1 LPLNSERIEQ
11 RFGSYGI
18 EVLQSSGVLRISDL
32 YSGSGDSRVTR
43 TFAVV
48 RYPDAVPP
56 ALAEAHREILAG
68 GSIGAV
74 LAARGWRVDKY
85 NRAFDEVHA
94 SAGLRRMMRL
104 QGAEELALHIYVL
117 QAAQGDVAFDYA
129 LIAEVHHPDYL
140 SLRDVRRIY
149 GPVPPLDATQQAS
162 LTQMRAAVALA
173 VDALE

>member
-1 LPLNSERIEQ
+1 
-11 RFGSYGI
+11 
-18 EVLQSSGVLRISDL
+18 
-32 YSGSGDSRVTR
+32 
-43 TFAVV
+43 
-48 RYPDAVPP
+48 
-56 ALAEAHREILAG
+56 
-68 GSIGAV
+68 
-74 LAARGWRVDKY
+74 
-85 NRAFDEVHA
+85 
-94 SAGLRRMMRL
+94 MMRL